1 MSDEVGVVVLAGGA
15 ARRFGSDKLAAPLR
29 GTTVLDHLLDALPP
43 EWAVVAVGSPRP
55 TTRADVAW
63 TVEDPP
69 GGGPL
74 AAVLAGVALCDSP
87 ITCVVAGDMPDA
99 APGLRRL
106 VEVLR
111 AAGPEVEAAVGVD
124 DEGIPNPLLAAYRS
138 GVLRARVGG
147 PTQEVP
153 ARSLLEVTHVEVHVS
168 GPASRDVDTPADLD
182 GADRA

>member
-1 MSDEVGVVVLAGGA
+1 MTRGVGVVVLAGGA
-15 ARRFGSDKLAAPLR
+15 SRRFGSDKLVAPLR

-43 EWAVVAVGSPRP
+43 DWDVVVVGQDRP
-55 TTRADVAW
+55 TVRGDVVW

-74 AAVLAGVALCDSP
+74 AAVLAGASLCDSP

-124 DEGIPNPLLAAYRS
+124 DEDVPNPLLAAYRTA
-138 GVLRARVGG
+138 VLHARVGT
-147 PTQEVP
+147 PTAGVP
-153 ARSLLEVTHVEVHVS
+153 ARSLLDVPHAEVALP
-168 GPASRDVDTPADLD
+168 GRASRDVDTPADLD
-182 GADRA
+182 EADRG